1 MTPNNPS
8 PRVAPECTA
17 PASAG
22 EGFPFLRA
30 GGGKPMNETQKA
42 ALAYIRRGW
51 WVLPIQPG
59 TKKPLAVLVPN
70 GVHGATND
78 PDVAI
83 DWWGRYPDAGIGI
96 AVKPSGLVCI
106 DIDPRNGG
114 FETMQ
119 RLEAEHGPL
128 VSDIYAFTGGGGQH
142 LVCSSQQVENL
153 PGTLGKGVD
162 LKSDGYFC
170 AYPTIHPNGVRYEWE
185 ASSDPIEC
193 VDAVP
198 SMLPGWVRDLSRPSV
213 AASSAWA
220 QAVSSQRA
228 EQRFATITPEQQAEI
243 GEALAAIPSDEREV
257 WLQVGMA
264 LQSTGDAQWAFDAWC
279 EWSAQSDKFN
289 AQDQIRVWRSFA
301 ARGLDGLTYRSIFEL
316 AKQHGTVVRPVPTME
331 QAVPVQEVRVA
342 PAPSKQEVPAVLLA
356 PPGIM
361 GVVTDWVNATA
372 RKPQPSFAVQTAIAF
387 VSTVLGRRFVTDQRN
402 WSSLYLL
409 NIGHSASGKEHAKK
423 AAEDLLD
430 ACGLGHLIG
439 PASYTSSSGLISAL
453 LAQPSHITVIDEFGK
468 ELEQASIKNNARA
481 QGTMKQLIETW
492 GRCDGV
498 VRPQGYST
506 FGMSA
511 ADKQGISDRVVRN
524 PALTLLGMTT
534 PESFFETIG
543 SAAARDGF
551 LNRFLIVES
560 DIGPQ
565 TSRMVKSLDVPEEVI
580 AWAQAMAG
588 TTDSLIDPASA
599 ASANLQPSPVE
610 VFLSSAA
617 VELFTRFEAEC
628 IELMK
633 QNASTGLMEMFGRT
647 NEIAMR
653 LAMAVACGCHMAT
666 PMTVQGPH
674 AAWAIQYVRFHT
686 LRVVERLKTSVAD
699 SVFEAAKKQVINLLR
714 KHPDRGMTVP
724 EINRASLRFRSMTQ
738 RQQIELLN
746 SLVFVGQAAMV
757 EFPPPSGRGKKRV
770 AWVAID
776 ESAINVDE
784 NSVFPPDGV
793 SE

>member
-1 MTPNNPS
+1 
-8 PRVAPECTA
+8 
-17 PASAG
+17 
-22 EGFPFLRA
+22 
-30 GGGKPMNETQKA
+30 MNETQKA

-198 SMLPGWVRDLSRPSV
+198 SMFPGWVRDLSRPSV

-316 AKQHGTVVRPVPTME
+316 AKQHGTVVRPVP
-331 QAVPVQEVRVA
+331 VSA
-342 PAPSKQEVPAVLLA
+342 PAIAVDALDDVGLQIAQERQQEIDPTLLR
-356 PPGIM
+356 PPGVL
-361 GVVTDWVNATA
+361 GDVTDWINATSFHLQ
-372 RKPQPSFAVQTAIAF
+372 PQFAVQAALAF
-387 VSTVLGRRFVTDQRN
+387 AATVLGRRFMTTQN
-402 WSSLYLL
+402 NCPNLYLV
-409 NIGHSASGKEHAKK
+409 NIAKSGGGKEYTKK
-423 AAEDLLD
+423 AIEELLR
-430 ACGLGHLIG
+430 ACGLESLIG
-439 PASYTSSSGLISAL
+439 PSGYTSESGLISAL
-453 LAQPSHITVIDEFGK
+453 LERPNHVTVMDEMHRV
-468 ELEQASIKNNARA
+468 LE
-481 QGTMKQLIETW
+481 
-492 GRCDGV
+492 V
-498 VRPQGYST
+498 VRSNNNSHGKTMVTALMSVFSKLDGTIRLQARST
-506 FGMSA
+506 LGLS
-511 ADKQGISDRVVRN
+511 QRDRENAKERSVDC
-524 PALTLLGMTT
+524 PSITLMGLAV
-534 PESFFETIG
+534 PEFWETIG
-543 SAAARDGF
+543 SAASRDGF
-551 LNRFLIVES
+551 LNRFLFVES
-560 DIGPQ
+560 SEPRQ
-565 TSRMVKSLDVPEEVI
+565 RARRVRH
-580 AWAQAMAG
+580 
-588 TTDSLIDPASA
+588 
-599 ASANLQPSPVE
+599 VE
-610 VFLSSAA
+610 VPATVLTWAEDVRSRYQGLLDPDMTPHDRPDFVVLDFSPKAYA
-617 VELFTRFEAEC
+617 VIDALDDEAIRLQDEHDADGMAPMFTR
-628 IELMK
+628 M
-633 QNASTGLMEMFGRT
+633 R
-647 NEIAMR
+647 EIAMR
-653 LAMAVACGCHMAT
+653 ISLIVALSCGRSRIEEEDMQWAALYTKTYTRQAVQKLAEH
-666 PMTVQGPH
+666 
-674 AAWAIQYVRFHT
+674 
-686 LRVVERLKTSVAD
+686 VAD
-699 SVFEAAKKQVINLLR
+699 SDIEAASKQVLGLLLKQGAR
-714 KHPDRGMTVP
+714 GLTKPDIYKRS
-724 EINRASLRFRSMTQ
+724 RRWRSLYSR
-738 RQQIELLN
+738 
-746 SLVFVGQAAMV
+746 GQADLLETLRQAGLAV
-757 EFPPPSGRGKKRV
+757 EVEIKTDSGRTRK
-770 AWVAID
+770 AWVAVEHLGDRDGYTPIEAGD
-776 ESAINVDE
+776 KETYATS
-784 NSVFPPDGV
+784 GV
-793 SE
+793 SR